1 MILQSALRFFID
13 ALTFISL
20 LLFLNDYDNLTAQ
33 KTDLQTSYLYLYVIL
48 PLLRS
53 YGDISNFTLSPGK
66 ILM

>member
-48 PLLRS
+48 PLLKS
-53 YGDISNFTLSPGK
+53 
-66 ILM
+66 

>member
-20 LLFLNDYDNLTAQ
+20 LLFLNDYDDLTTQNAE
-33 KTDLQTSYLYLYVIL
+33 LQTSYLYLYVIL
-48 PLLRS
+48 PLLKS